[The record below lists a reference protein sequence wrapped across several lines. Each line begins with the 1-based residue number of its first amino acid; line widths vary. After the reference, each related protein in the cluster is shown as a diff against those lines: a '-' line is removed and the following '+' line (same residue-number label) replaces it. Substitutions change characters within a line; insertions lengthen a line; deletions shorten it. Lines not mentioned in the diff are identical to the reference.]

1 MEQGGIDP
9 RVYYGAVVEDCRRS
23 VRALSR
29 KSMAVAGLRLLVFV
43 AAFVAVVLFWHQPAK
58 ASMLFVAGMAAFLW
72 LVKFS
77 ARISQ
82 LKDSETAKMD
92 WAIGQIARMDL
103 NLDGLP
109 DGREYIDAAH
119 DFSFDID
126 LFGRHSIFSL
136 LNSTVTPFGHGR
148 LAEWM
153 LHPERIVDEVENR
166 QDAIREL
173 SGKRDFRLKLAATA
187 WQANGDSGEIGEIP
201 DFSIGIVRR
210 VAVWAI
216 VPVFVVLSVL
226 AALGLISGNV
236 IVYVFLAALIASSL
250 QSKRVGRLHEWLSG
264 AVGRLSR
271 YSDLFKAIEEESFG
285 SQALCAIRSRL
296 SGKSGGASSATRQL
310 ARYLNNLDQR
320 YNVFGFAIL
329 NGFLF
334 WDWRQLNNID
344 RWMKTYSKDLE
355 AWKDAIADMD
365 AFCSLG
371 AFAFNNPDYAYPV
384 CDVDGD
390 VVLEAK
396 NAGHPL
402 ISRELCVRN
411 NVETLRESS
420 FFVVT
425 GANMAGKSTYLRTVA
440 VNYLLAE
447 IGAPVCAEEMTF
459 SKASLFTGIR
469 TSDSLAEGASYFF
482 AELSRLEKIVRR
494 AESGERMFV
503 VLDEILRGTN
513 SADKQKG
520 SLGLVGKLVKLP
532 VAGIIATHDLALG
545 SLAETFP
552 KQVRNFRFEADIE
565 GERLTFSYRIRTGV
579 AENANAS
586 FLMKQMGII

>member
-1 MEQGGIDP
+1 
-9 RVYYGAVVEDCRRS
+9 
-23 VRALSR
+23 
-29 KSMAVAGLRLLVFV
+29 
-43 AAFVAVVLFWHQPAK
+43 
-58 ASMLFVAGMAAFLW
+58 
-72 LVKFS
+72 
-77 ARISQ
+77 
-82 LKDSETAKMD
+82 
-92 WAIGQIARMDL
+92 
-103 NLDGLP
+103 
-109 DGREYIDAAH
+109 
-119 DFSFDID
+119 
-126 LFGRHSIFSL
+126 
-136 LNSTVTPFGHGR
+136 
-148 LAEWM
+148 
-153 LHPERIVDEVENR
+153 
-166 QDAIREL
+166 
-173 SGKRDFRLKLAATA
+173 
-187 WQANGDSGEIGEIP
+187 
-201 DFSIGIVRR
+201 
-210 VAVWAI
+210 
-216 VPVFVVLSVL
+216 
-226 AALGLISGNV
+226 
-236 IVYVFLAALIASSL
+236 
-250 QSKRVGRLHEWLSG
+250 
-264 AVGRLSR
+264 
-271 YSDLFKAIEEESFG
+271 
-285 SQALCAIRSRL
+285 
-296 SGKSGGASSATRQL
+296 
-310 ARYLNNLDQR
+310 
-320 YNVFGFAIL
+320 
-329 NGFLF
+329 
-334 WDWRQLNNID
+334 
-344 RWMKTYSKDLE
+344 
-355 AWKDAIADMD
+355 MD

-532 VAGIIATHDLALG
+532 VAGVIATHDLALG

>member
-58 ASMLFVAGMAAFLW
+58 ASVLFVAGMAAFLW

-92 WAIGQIARMDL
+92 WAIGQIAKMDL

-153 LHPERIVDEVENR
+153 LHPEWIVDEVENR
-166 QDAIREL
+166 QDAVREL

-285 SQALCAIRSRL
+285 
-296 SGKSGGASSATRQL
+296 
-310 ARYLNNLDQR
+310 
-320 YNVFGFAIL
+320 
-329 NGFLF
+329 
-334 WDWRQLNNID
+334 LNNID

-411 NVETLRESS
+411 NVETLREAS